1 MTAPQI
7 YPFVVD
13 QTRHGGTG
21 SGQRHGFNLM
31 AGPRWKT
38 DPNAAPQQQAQA
50 PAQAMPQVQAV
61 IRQEIAPP
69 PSRLGELGYGLMAA
83 PQLSADQIKAIQT
96 SAGPV
101 VEAIRTELEGLKLE
115 GRTLSPESLREN
127 PDIYKS
133 ISDLGLY
140 FTPAEMRTQVIADT
154 KALMAEAS
162 RLLTGAL
169 SSYLTEPQIT
179 ALSTAVKDSQDL
191 ITYLQQFDIS
201 PVTGA
206 KSKLSDDEVKQRL
219 SAIRASVADTEKMV
233 VSQEAPSV
241 PVAEDSS
248 GSTIGTIIAI
258 GVLAAV
264 GWYLVDQL

>member
-13 QTRHGGTG
+13 QTRLGGAA

-38 DPNAAPQQQAQA
+38 DPNAAPPQQQIPQA
-50 PAQAMPQVQAV
+50 PQVQAIV
-61 IRQEIAPP
+61 RQEIAPP
-69 PSRLGELGYGLMAA
+69 PMRLGELGYGLMAA
-83 PQLSADQIKAIQT
+83 PQLTADQVKSIQAAAT
-96 SAGPV
+96 PV

-115 GRTLSPESLREN
+115 ARTLSPESLREN

-133 ISDLGLY
+133 ISELGLY
-140 FTPAEMRTQVIADT
+140 FTPAEMRTQVITDT
-154 KALMAEAS
+154 KALQAEAS

-169 SSYLTEPQIT
+169 SSYLTDPQVT
-179 ALSTAVKDSQDL
+179 ALSTVVNDSRDL
-191 ITYLQQFDIS
+191 VAYLQQFDIS

-206 KSKLSDDEVKQRL
+206 KSKLSDDEVKHRL
-219 SAIRASVADTEKMV
+219 SAIRTAVSDAEKMV

-241 PVAEDSS
+241 PVAEES
-248 GSTIGTIIAI
+248 GSTFGTIIAI

>member
-31 AGPRWKT
+31 AGPRWKA
-38 DPNAAPQQQAQA
+38 DPNAAPQQQLPQA
-50 PAQAMPQVQAV
+50 PPQVQAMV
-61 IRQEIAPP
+61 RQEIAPP
-69 PSRLGELGYGLMAA
+69 PMRLGELGYGLMAA
-83 PQLSADQIKAIQT
+83 PQLTADQIKAIQT
-96 SAGPV
+96 AVGPA

-115 GRTLSPESLREN
+115 GRTLSPEALREN

-133 ISDLGLY
+133 ISDLSLY
-140 FTPAEMRTQVIADT
+140 FTPAEMRTQVILDT
-154 KALMAEAS
+154 KALMGESS

-169 SSYLTEPQIT
+169 ASYLTEPQVM
-179 ALSTAVKDSQDL
+179 ALSTAVNDSKDL
-191 ITYLQQFDIS
+191 ISYLQQFDIS

-206 KSKLSDDEVKQRL
+206 KSKLSDDEIKQRL
-219 SAIRASVADTEKMV
+219 SAIRSAVADTEKMV

-248 GSTIGTIIAI
+248 GSTLGTIIAL

-264 GWYLVDQL
+264 GWYLIDQG

>member
-13 QTRHGGTG
+13 QTRLGGAG

-38 DPNAAPQQQAQA
+38 DPNAASQQQIPQA
-50 PAQAMPQVQAV
+50 PPQVQTIV
-61 IRQEIAPP
+61 RQEIAPP

-83 PQLSADQIKAIQT
+83 PQLTADQIKAIQT
-96 SAGPV
+96 AAGPV

-133 ISDLGLY
+133 ISELGLY

-169 SSYLTEPQIT
+169 SSYLTDPQVT
-179 ALSTAVKDSQDL
+179 ALTTAVNDSKDL
-191 ITYLQQFDIS
+191 IAYLQQFDIS

-206 KSKLSDDEVKQRL
+206 KSKLSDDEIKQRL
-219 SAIRASVADTEKMV
+219 SAIRSAVADTEKMV

-241 PVAEDSS
+241 PVAEDS
-248 GSTIGTIIAI
+248 GSTFGTIIAI
-258 GVLAAV
+258 GILAAV

>member
-38 DPNAAPQQQAQA
+38 DPNAAPQQHQA
-50 PAQAMPQVQAV
+50 PPPAPVQAIV
-61 IRQEIAPP
+61 RPEIAPP
-69 PSRLGELGYGLMAA
+69 PMRLGELGYGLMAA
-83 PQLSADQIKAIQT
+83 PQLTADQIKSIQT
-96 SAGPV
+96 AASPV

-115 GRTLSPESLREN
+115 GRTLSPEALREN
-127 PDIYKS
+127 PDIYKG
-133 ISDLGLY
+133 ISELGQY

-154 KALMAEAS
+154 KAVMGEAS

-169 SSYLTEPQIT
+169 SSYLTEPQVM
-179 ALSTAVKDSQDL
+179 ALSTAVNDSKDL
-191 ITYLQQFDIS
+191 IAYLQQFDIS

-219 SAIRASVADTEKMV
+219 SAIRTAVADTEKMV

-248 GSTIGTIIAI
+248 GSTIGTIIAL

-264 GWYLVDQL
+264 GWYLIDQG

>member
-38 DPNAAPQQQAQA
+38 DPNAAPQQQAHA
-50 PAQAMPQVQAV
+50 PAPVQAMV
-61 IRQEIAPP
+61 RQEIAPP
-69 PSRLGELGYGLMAA
+69 PMRLGELGYGLMAA
-83 PQLSADQIKAIQT
+83 PQLTADQVKAIQT
-96 SAGPV
+96 AAGPL

-115 GRTLSPESLREN
+115 GRTLSPESIREN

-133 ISDLGLY
+133 ISELGLY
-140 FTPAEMRTQVIADT
+140 FTPAEMRTQVITDT
-154 KALMAEAS
+154 KALMGEAS
-162 RLLTGAL
+162 RLLTGAVA
-169 SSYLTEPQIT
+169 SYLTEPQVT
-179 ALSTAVKDSQDL
+179 ALNTAVNDSRDL
-191 ITYLQQFDIS
+191 IAYLQQFDIS

-219 SAIRASVADTEKMV
+219 TAIRSAVADTEKMV

-241 PVAEDSS
+241 PVAEDS
-248 GSTIGTIIAI
+248 GSTIGTIIAL

-264 GWYLVDQL
+264 GWYLIDQG

>member
-13 QTRHGGTG
+13 QTRHGGSG
-21 SGQRHGFNLM
+21 SGQRHGFNMM

-38 DPNAAPQQQAQA
+38 DPNAAPQQA
-50 PAQAMPQVQAV
+50 PASAPTQVQALAV
-61 IRQEIAPP
+61 IRPEIAPP
-69 PSRLGELGYGLMAA
+69 PMRLGELGYGLMAA
-83 PQLSADQIKAIQT
+83 PQLTADQIKAVQT
-96 SAGPV
+96 AAGPV
-101 VEAIRTELEGLKLE
+101 IEAIRTELEGLKLE
-115 GRTLSPESLREN
+115 ARTLSPEALREN
-127 PDIYKS
+127 PDIYKG

-140 FTPAEMRTQVIADT
+140 FTPAEMRTQVITDT
-154 KALMAEAS
+154 KALMVEAS
-162 RLLTGAL
+162 RILTGAL
-169 SSYLTEPQIT
+169 SSYLTDAQVT
-179 ALSTAVKDSQDL
+179 ALTTVVNDSKDL
-191 ITYLQQFDIS
+191 ISYLQQFDIS

-219 SAIRASVADTEKMV
+219 AAIRTAVADTEKMV

-241 PVAEDSS
+241 PVAEES